1 MKRLTMKTL
10 PFLLLAACLMLTAS
24 SCSRWDWSLKY
35 SRTAQEKNMEFGLN
49 PEGKEAFVAA
59 CLWDGTEEGR
69 RFVIPDTVEG
79 CTVFKM
85 GGYFGR
91 GLPMPF
97 YIAAESDELPTA
109 AATNGKTEEAAGSS
123 EGTEPAGST
132 ESGAAAGTTEAAGT
146 PETTG
151 TPETVIIEEEFLYT
165 IVLGPYLSEISNV
178 MDSSDFLR
186 VQEDGTV
193 ILYHPVFAFEVDEK
207 NPAFYAEDGKLYMK
221 KGNVLVTD
229 FNYPSGK

>member
-1 MKRLTMKTL
+1 MKKLSIRIL
-10 PFLLLAACLMLTAS
+10 PVLLAACLILLTAS
-24 SCSRWDWSLKY
+24 CSSWDWSLKY
-35 SRTAQEKNMEFGLN
+35 SRTAQENNMEFGLN

-59 CLWDGTEEGR
+59 CLFDGTEEGR

-97 YIAAESDELPTA
+97 YIAAESDEMPTA
-109 AATNGKTEEAAGSS
+109 AADESGKSTQGAEPAGSS
-123 EGTEPAGST
+123 EGTEPAGT
-132 ESGAAAGTTEAAGT
+132 AGT

-151 TPETVIIEEEFLYT
+151 TSAPLIIEEEFLYT
-165 IVLGPYLSEISNV
+165 VVIGPYLSEISNV
-178 MDSSDFLR
+178 RDSSDFLR
-186 VQEDGTV
+186 VQEDGTA

-207 NPAFYAEDGKLYMK
+207 NPVFYAEDGKLYMK
-221 KGNVLVTD
+221 KGNALVTD
-229 FNYPSGK
+229 FPYPSGK